1 MVDELKAEDAVEIEG
16 IVREIGALVC
26 MRYAIPD
33 IYDLSVYRRVIE
45 RSDPMKFWALLDN
58 NIVTQIVSL
67 ISGTRQTAV
76 PLSEETKRICAI
88 MAFLIHARVDT
99 DPRVALYERPD
110 HVNNPDKKEQ
120 DRLFRIADHLPAQ
133 VFADLALNRTCAVP
147 VAALKAAKRAVK
159 SNRHTQADLK
169 RTTYSNPMGLEQR
182 FKILRANLLK
192 AWLIFHQGG
201 TRIQRLQTFLEWNA
215 RVLVS
220 DYVGVIFAL
229 IYLSDRRIGGMIKQC
244 DSSDRQLVLKQIA
257 NSTWDMFYLTV
268 LEWYD
273 IKSNGACIWF
283 FCTRDQVLLKIASYR
298 DALTP
303 EKIGAFIEE
312 YYTGEGVE
320 AFSDYMNKINC
331 RRDRASHI
339 AKVCVN
345 LDSTVDE
352 LVKEVSA
359 CP

>member
-1 MVDELKAEDAVEIEG
+1 MVDELTADDAVEVER

-26 MRYAIPD
+26 TPSTIPD
-33 IYDLSVYRRVIE
+33 IYALSVYRSAIT

-67 ISGTRQTAV
+67 IGGTRQTGA

-88 MAFLIHARVDT
+88 MAFLINARIDT
-99 DPRVALYERPD
+99 NPAVALFERPD

-133 VFADLALNRTCAVP
+133 VFADLALNRTCEIP
-147 VAALKAAKRAVK
+147 LPALTAAKREVDLNP
-159 SNRHTQADLK
+159 STQADLK
-169 RTTYSNPMGLEQR
+169 RTTYSDQMVLEQR

-201 TRIQRLQTFLEWNA
+201 TQIQRLQTFLEWNA
-215 RVLVS
+215 KVLVS

-229 IYLSDRRIGGMIKQC
+229 IFLSDRRIGGMIKQC
-244 DSSDRQLVLKQIA
+244 DSSDRQLVLKQIS
-257 NSTWDMFYLTV
+257 NSTWDMFYLTI
-268 LEWYD
+268 LEYFH

-283 FCTRDQVLLKIASYR
+283 FCTRDKVLLKIAAHHYAMTLEGI
-298 DALTP
+298 D
-303 EKIGAFIEE
+303 AFINEFCP
-312 YYTGEGVE
+312 GEGVE
-320 AFSDYMNKINC
+320 VFSGYMNKINC
-331 RRDRASHI
+331 RRDRAGHI
-339 AKVCVN
+339 AKVCAN

-352 LVKEVSA
+352 LSKEILAS
-359 CP
+359 